1 MKRPVEIIDLTMPE
15 EPSKKPRYEV
25 EDKFFNV
32 VMLGGKPNIIKLIE
46 LLEDGTN
53 PNCVDKDGRTPLWRA
68 IHHFFF
74 NVLTYTY
81 GSGSE
86 GRPDPHESD
95 YILAITLLLMY
106 GADDSIIVCDLSRNV
121 GTCRNMITTHWI
133 LRPFMIYDKVEL
145 LKDIFKHLLCAS
157 QCESEDASFFREYR
171 ESVLDDKMVFVNN
184 IIPMLM

>member
-1 MKRPVEIIDLTMPE
+1 M
-15 EPSKKPRYEV
+15 
-25 EDKFFNV
+25 
-32 VMLGGKPNIIKLIE
+32 
-46 LLEDGTN
+46 
-53 PNCVDKDGRTPLWRA
+53 
-68 IHHFFF
+68 
-74 NVLTYTY
+74 LTYTY

-106 GADDSIIVCDLSRNV
+106 GADDSIIVCELSRNV